1 MKLVCQFFLWH
12 NSSIPPFLP
21 SSLPLFF
28 SLSLFLCQV
37 MQKCDAVL
45 ASGQNV
51 ESFAIPALQPLV
63 VYLFMTSSGKPS
75 GELLTQREVHQSVF
89 LFSVMVETALTYMCT
104 RDLIGQALHCS
115 CMRVLWPLSLKFL
128 MVLSSTWFLQ
138 VLVIVFKSSHIGFED
153 KHKFFI
159 PRQNCFYHSV
169 HVKSKMAKFCQN
181 IQFSIIT
188 EFLPILVISS

>member
-1 MKLVCQFFLWH
+1 
-12 NSSIPPFLP
+12 
-21 SSLPLFF
+21 
-28 SLSLFLCQV
+28 

-104 RDLIGQALHCS
+104 RDLIGQTLHCS

-128 MVLSSTWFLQ
+128 MVLSST
-138 VLVIVFKSSHIGFED
+138 
-153 KHKFFI
+153 
-159 PRQNCFYHSV
+159 
-169 HVKSKMAKFCQN
+169 
-181 IQFSIIT
+181 
-188 EFLPILVISS
+188 